1 MVHSHCIIV
10 DLHFLNLSSTYQ
22 LNGPGLTLVSF
33 CMYNLFKV
41 SRAGDF
47 VEVYMALRGNLRDF
61 TITQLLNLIN
71 LAQKTGTLVVD
82 GPSEQAYVSFREGK
96 LAYARVGQDDGSLAA
111 VLHKANKL
119 TVNQYRAI
127 VERTGRINDKELG
140 LLLINAGYLSQEEIL
155 ANLQNYFTEVIRR
168 LFTWVEGFFR
178 FEGDMLP
185 PDDRINVRLDLENI
199 IIEGAR
205 QLREW
210 EQLQDEIPSLDMAL
224 KFTDR
229 PLKNVS
235 LSVEEWRV
243 VSFINPRN
251 SMKQIAHTNKM
262 NDHEIRRIV
271 YGLLQAGLVEIVR
284 PEGMVIPQ
292 SPKTFPTQNKE
303 EQKSLVNKLI
313 GRIRSL

>member
-1 MVHSHCIIV
+1 
-10 DLHFLNLSSTYQ
+10 
-22 LNGPGLTLVSF
+22 
-33 CMYNLFKV
+33 MYNL
-41 SRAGDF
+41 SNPHAGDF
-47 VEVYMALRGNLRDF
+47 VEVHMALRGNLRDF

-82 GPSEQAYVSFREGK
+82 GPTEQAFVSFRDGK

-127 VERTGRINDKELG
+127 VERAGRINDKELG
-140 LLLINAGYLSQEEIL
+140 LLLINAGYLSQDEIL
-155 ANLQNYFTEVIRR
+155 GHLQNYFTEAIRR

-178 FEGDMLP
+178 FEGDMLA

-199 IIEGAR
+199 IIEGSR

-210 EQLQDEIPSLDMAL
+210 EQLNDEIPSLEMAL

-229 PLKNVS
+229 PLKNVN

-243 VSFINPRN
+243 VSFINPKN
-251 SMKQIAHTNKM
+251 SMKQIAVTNKM
-262 NDHEIRRIV
+262 NDHEVRRIV

-292 SPKTFPTQNKE
+292 SPKTFPTQDKE

-313 GRIRSL
+313 GRIRTL

>member
-1 MVHSHCIIV
+1 
-10 DLHFLNLSSTYQ
+10 
-22 LNGPGLTLVSF
+22 
-33 CMYNLFKV
+33 
-41 SRAGDF
+41 
-47 VEVYMALRGNLRDF
+47 MALRGNLRDF

-71 LAQKTGTLVVD
+71 LARKTGTLVVD
-82 GPSEQAYVSFREGK
+82 GPSEQAYISFREGK

-127 VERTGRINDKELG
+127 VERAGKINDKELG
-140 LLLINAGYLSQEEIL
+140 LLLINAGYLSQQEIL
-155 ANLQNYFTEVIRR
+155 GNLQSHFTEATRR
-168 LFTWVEGFFR
+168 LFTWVEGLFR
-178 FEGDMLP
+178 FENDMLP
-185 PDDRINVRLDLENI
+185 PEDRINVRLDLENI
-199 IIEGAR
+199 IIEGSR

-229 PLKNVS
+229 PLKNVN

-243 VSFINPRN
+243 VSFINPKN
-251 SMKQIAHTNKM
+251 TMKQIAHTNKM
-262 NDHEIRRIV
+262 NELEVRRIV

-284 PEGMVIPQ
+284 PEGMVVPQ
-292 SPKTFPTQNKE
+292 SPKMFPTQDKE
-303 EQKSLVNKLI
+303 EQKSLVGKLI